1 MAGTPFLVSW
11 FLGSFK
17 AWILWAIS
25 GRSGVGAVVAGKI
38 LVVHQVLL
46 AVLLSVFVGQ
56 ILFGVL
62 LSIFVGQI
70 LLAVLF
76 AVVVRQILL
85 AVLFSVGIGC
95 GLIGATSECTRADSA
110 EVMAEH
116 LADAVQQH

>member
-1 MAGTPFLVSW
+1 MRGFY
-11 FLGSFK
+11 G
-17 AWILWAIS
+17 AIS
-25 GRSGVGAVVAGKI
+25 GCSGVVAVIPGKI
-38 LVVHQVLL
+38 LVVRQVLL

-95 GLIGATSECTRADSA
+95 GFIVATSECGSA

-116 LADAVQQH
+116 

>member
-1 MAGTPFLVSW
+1 MPRRQLRTRDFLRGV
-11 FLGSFK
+11 
-17 AWILWAIS
+17 IS
-25 GRSGVGAVVAGKI
+25 GCSGVIAVVAGDI
-38 LVVHQVLL
+38 LVVRQVLL

-62 LSIFVGQI
+62 LSVFVGQI
-70 LLAVLF
+70 LLVFLF

-95 GLIGATSECTRADSA
+95 GLIVATSECTRTGSA

-116 LADAVQQH
+116 

>member
-1 MAGTPFLVSW
+1 MRGFYE
-11 FLGSFK
+11 
-17 AWILWAIS
+17 AIS
-25 GRSGVGAVVAGKI
+25 GCSGVVAVVAGKI
-38 LVVHQVLL
+38 LVVRQVLL
-46 AVLLSVFVGQ
+46 AVLLSVGQ

-62 LSIFVGQI
+62 LSVFVGYI

-95 GLIGATSECTRADSA
+95 GLIVAASECTRTGSA

-116 LADAVQQH
+116 